1 MTHHQTLNHVQ
12 YVAFPFVYCL
22 KFKKSELVMNNHKYS
37 MSFTAG
43 GLLHSE
49 SIIVAEL
56 YLRLSDWDTV
66 KAKVIAE
73 NTLQSRAV
81 STLKRLSSE
90 VISRL
95 QKLTDEQIE
104 QLVTSN
110 SDEQA
115 YILWLAC
122 CRRYQFV
129 ADFAVEVLRERF
141 IMFKTELHYADF
153 DIFFNRKCDWHDE
166 LENLTATTKQKV
178 RQVLF
183 KMLREVKLLDDKNTI
198 QATIMSPELLAMLK
212 RQNGSELMYFTV
224 FEDAL

>member
-1 MTHHQTLNHVQ
+1 MST
-12 YVAFPFVYCL
+12 
-22 KFKKSELVMNNHKYS
+22 EKYS

-43 GLLHSE
+43 GLLHTESVTVAQLYSE
-49 SIIVAEL
+49 L
-56 YLRLSDWDTV
+56 NDWNAV
-66 KAKVIAE
+66 KVKVIAE

-95 QKLTDEQIE
+95 KKLTAEEIE
-104 QLVTSN
+104 QLIASN
-110 SDEQA
+110 YDQQA
-115 YILWLAC
+115 YILWLAS
-122 CRRYQFV
+122 CRRYQFI

-141 IMFKTELHYADF
+141 ITFKTELHYADF
-153 DIFFNRKCDWHDE
+153 DIFFNRKSDWHDE
-166 LENLTATTKQKV
+166 LEKLTATTKQKV

-183 KMLREVKLLDDKNTI
+183 KMLREVKLLDNQNII